1 MPKKLWLLIIG
12 MMINTTG
19 MMFLWP
25 FNTIYLHNML
35 GHSLSF
41 AGLILMLNAGA
52 GIVGNLFGGVLFDR
66 VGGYRAILVGV
77 CITTSA
83 SILLFIFH
91 STGPYALFMTI
102 MGFGSG
108 TISPA
113 VFAMAGATWPEG
125 GRKPFNALYVAQNI
139 GVAIGSSISGLV
151 ASLSFN
157 LIFAVNAGVL
167 ICFTFFVFFLFR
179 TIDVTNASGP
189 LRTNTLEG
197 SKKLKQAAPFWA
209 LLILCIGF
217 MLCWTG
223 YVQWQSTIAS
233 YTQTLGI
240 PISSYGLLWTVNG
253 VLIVLGQPLVNM
265 IIKRMPSTKLQMV
278 IGIIIFIGSFSI
290 LSFAHS
296 FVGLVL
302 AMAVLT
308 FGEMFVWP
316 AVPTIA
322 NDLAPQGR
330 VGFYQGFVNSA
341 GTGGR
346 MIGPLFGGMM
356 VDLFNMSVLIDVIF
370 VLFIGAMV
378 TTLMYER
385 PMKRVGYSDKGSSV
399 SQE

>member
-1 MPKKLWLLIIG
+1 
-12 MMINTTG
+12 
-19 MMFLWP
+19 
-25 FNTIYLHNML
+25 ML

-41 AGLILMLNAGA
+41 AGFILMLNAGA
-52 GIVGNLFGGVLFDR
+52 GIVGNLFGGFLFDKF
-66 VGGYRAILVGV
+66 GGYRTILVGV
-77 CITTSA
+77 CITTAA
-83 SILLFIFH
+83 SIILFFFH
-91 STGPYALFMTI
+91 ATGPYALFMTI
-102 MGFGSG
+102 MGFGAG

-113 VFAMAGATWPEG
+113 VFAMAGAVWPEG
-125 GRKPFNALYVAQNI
+125 GRKPFNAIYVAQNM

-157 LIFAVNAGVL
+157 LIFAVNASVL
-167 ICFTFFVFFLFR
+167 ICFTLFVFFLFR
-179 TIDVTNASGP
+179 SIDVTNTSGQ
-189 LRTNTLEG
+189 LRPAILER
-197 SKKLKQAAPFWA
+197 SKNLKQVAPFWA
-209 LLILCIGF
+209 LLILCVGF

-253 VLIVLGQPLVNM
+253 VLIVAGQPVVNM

-278 IGIIIFIGSFSI
+278 AGIIIFICSFSI

-296 FVGLVL
+296 FVSLVL

-322 NDLAPQGR
+322 NDLAPKGR
-330 VGFYQGFVNSA
+330 GGFYQGFVNSA
-341 GTGGR
+341 GTAGR

-356 VDLFNMSVLIDVIF
+356 VDLFNMRILIGVIF
-370 VLFIGAMV
+370 ILFIGAMI

-385 PMKRVGYSDKGSSV
+385 PLKKVSYSEKHSSI
-399 SQE
+399 S